1 MDVAKD
7 MRLGHSPEIVIEQD
21 TFYAIHAYAPY
32 VRFKEHFKVKFKENL
47 KGLLQDT
54 TLRKDLSRRRAKW
67 ACWKCIENVLRACMR
82 SMVLRR

>member
-7 MRLGHSPEIVIEQD
+7 MRLGHGPEIVIEQD
-21 TFYAIHAYAPY
+21 TFYVIHAYAPY
-32 VRFKEHFKVKFKENL
+32 VRLEEYFKVKFKENL
-47 KGLLQDT
+47 KDLLQDT

-67 ACWKCIENVLRACMR
+67 ACRKCIENVLRACIR